1 VVRADIISKLVDE
14 DFGGPLHCLIIPSD
28 LHFMEAEALVV
39 LGGASLSILQ
49 DSI

>member
-1 VVRADIISKLVDE
+1 VDE

-39 LGGASLSILQ
+39 LGGAPERILSNPL
-49 DSI
+49 